1 MPPRRITPQQARDYM
16 IGQLGL
22 RAMRA
27 ERGAEGSRAML
38 NALRCIQLD
47 PLDRVG
53 TNADLVTWAR
63 VEDAP
68 RGAVYDH
75 LMPGHAFE
83 HFAKERCILPAS
95 AYPYYR
101 DGLLLTHWWSQQ
113 RRLDRLPEGI
123 VEAVQAQLD
132 AHGPLLESEL
142 DDHGAVD
149 PLWSS
154 DGGWNSTKRAA
165 KMAMEVLWAR
175 CHALVVGRTTRGK
188 RYDVPHR
195 ALPDWHDAPCATTFE
210 RWAVLERVEACGLL
224 STNAG
229 PHWSILASVRT
240 SPLPAALVAEG
251 AIEEV
256 TIEGSP
262 RRYYAPAGFMERTF
276 PEDDGLMRV
285 LGPLDPLIWDRKLVA
300 HIFGFDYVWEV
311 YKPAEQRRWGYYVC
325 PILHRGQLVA
335 RFEGR
340 RDGGAIV
347 VDNLWREPDAA
358 WDEAAWAACLARLG
372 ALQ

>member
-1 MPPRRITPQQARDYM
+1 MTVEISPAQARAYM

-27 ERGAEGSRAML
+27 ERGADGSRAML

-68 RGAVYDH
+68 RGHVYDH

-101 DGLLLTHWWSQQ
+101 DGLQLTHWWSQQ
-113 RRLDRLPEGI
+113 RRLDMLPEGV
-123 VEAVQAQLD
+123 VERVLAQLD
-132 AHGPLLESEL
+132 AEGPLLEGDLEQ
-142 DDHGAVD
+142 HGAVD
-149 PLWSS
+149 PLWIGG
-154 DGGWNSTKRAA
+154 GGWGGTKRAT
-165 KMAMEVLWAR
+165 KMALEVLWAR
-175 CHALVVGRTTRGK
+175 GHALVVGRATRGK
-188 RYDVPHR
+188 RYDVPRR
-195 ALPDWHDAPCATTFE
+195 ALPDWHDAPCADTFN
-210 RWAVLERVEACGLL
+210 RWALLERVEACGLL

-229 PHWSILASVRT
+229 PHWSILADVRT
-240 SPLPAALVAEG
+240 STLPADLVSEG
-251 AIEEV
+251 LLQEV
-256 TIEGSP
+256 RITGPP
-262 RRYYAPAGFMERTF
+262 RRYYAPAGFLDRTF
-276 PEDDGLMRV
+276 PDDDGLMRV

-300 HIFGFDYVWEV
+300 HIFGFEYVWEV
-311 YKPAEQRRWGYYVC
+311 YKPAAERRWGYYVC
-325 PILHRGQLVA
+325 PLLHHGQLVA

-340 RDGGAIV
+340 RDGGEV
-347 VDNLWREPDAA
+347 VADNLWREDGAA
-358 WDEAAWAACLARLG
+358 WDADAWRVCLDRLSS
-372 ALQ
+372 LQ